1 MKRNN
6 QEAFFHDDPPDKVS
20 LAWHYRM
27 TVMENMG
34 ALRLQAIGGAKRI
47 PWRQGPSA
55 ISVQKDQNNNQSV
68 DSEQVGAQPEQGIAP
83 GVASSALFSRHYMVT
98 SPLLD
103 SPDDSDSEDSDD
115 WQYRFTSELD
125 NRLQNLVYV

>member
-6 QEAFFHDDPPDKVS
+6 QEAFFHDDLPKKGS

-34 ALRLQAIGGAKRI
+34 ALLLQAIGGAKRI

-55 ISVQKDQNNNQSV
+55 ISVQKDQNNNQSA
-68 DSEQVGAQPEQGIAP
+68 DPEQVGAQPEQGTAP
-83 GVASSALFSRHYMVT
+83 GVASSAL
-98 SPLLD
+98 LD
-103 SPDDSDSEDSDD
+103 SPNDSDSEDSDD

-125 NRLQNLVYV
+125 SRLQNLVYV

>member
-6 QEAFFHDDPPDKVS
+6 QEAFFHDDPPKKVS

-34 ALRLQAIGGAKRI
+34 ALLLQAIGGAKRI

-55 ISVQKDQNNNQSV
+55 TSVQKDQNNNQSV
-68 DSEQVGAQPEQGIAP
+68 DPEQVGAQPEQGTAP
-83 GVASSALFSRHYMVT
+83 GVASSAL
-98 SPLLD
+98 LD
-103 SPDDSDSEDSDD
+103 SPNDSDSEDSDD

-125 NRLQNLVYV
+125 SRLQNLVYV